1 MIDDP
6 KIVEYHQYCKD
17 CKYRD
22 VYAND
27 EPCEECLSNPV
38 NINTHKPVMYEEKR

>member
-6 KIVEYHQYCKD
+6 KIVEYWKFCEH
-17 CKYRD
+17 CKYWD
-22 VYAND
+22 TKAND

-38 NINTHKPVMYEEKR
+38 NDNSHKPVKWEEKK